1 MTPNAKDFLKIQQA
15 EREIPAIAETIPPG
29 ALTSTARELLNEA
42 LTRLGISLSSPRAHQ
57 VARDMEDTRGCND
70 VAALL
75 TRAVELERAARE
87 DWVACALRPWC
98 ERHGLTLRQGLSV
111 LFDDGSFN
119 PDSPDKDRV
128 TAKDLFAWGGAQN
141 DFAGRLM
148 NELAN
153 EPAPPQ
159 GLALVVLSTGG
170 VMEMTFHG
178 KAPWAEVE
186 TIDCQN
192 GEAGDVFSFEEKWAP
207 ILDKAFGTGDWPRY
221 VRIEDPDEVEVTVR
235 LEDERQRPVHMP
247 GIWSD
252 RKGELVITNL
262 NHEHLYSKP
271 FDRIVMIHFTDG
283 RPDLSP
289 ESDVRIEEPEDSISS
304 VPISLLTPTQAEAHA
319 ESSEGD
325 QPHQQA

>member
-1 MTPNAKDFLKIQQA
+1 MTPNAKNFLKIQQA
-15 EREIPAIAETIPPG
+15 EREVPAIAEAVAPG
-29 ALTSTARELLNEA
+29 ALTPASRWSLDEA

-57 VARDMEDTRGCND
+57 VARGVEEARDGKD

-75 TRAVELERAARE
+75 ARAVEQERAARE
-87 DWVACALRPWC
+87 DWVARALRPWC

-119 PDSPDKDRV
+119 PESPEKDRV
-128 TAKDLFAWGGAQN
+128 TAKDVFAWGGQQN
-141 DFAGRLM
+141 DFAARLM

-207 ILDKAFGTGDWPRY
+207 ILDKAFGVGDWPRY
-221 VRIEDPDEVEVTVR
+221 VRIEGPDEIDVTVR
-235 LEDERQRPVHMP
+235 LEDELQRPLFMP
-247 GIWSD
+247 GIWSEE
-252 RKGELVITNL
+252 KGELIITCL
-262 NHEHLYSKP
+262 NRDHLYHESYN
-271 FDRIVMIHFTDG
+271 RLVHIRFTDE
-283 RPDLSP
+283 RPPLIP
-289 ESDVRIEEPEDSISS
+289 EHDVRIEEPVDGIS
-304 VPISLLTPTQAEAHA
+304 VVAISQLTH
-319 ESSEGD
+319 SD
-325 QPHQQA
+325 QPEEDLPAETTQQ